1 MILFHLKGDIYKM
14 AAVVTLK
21 DISKFYH
28 TENGETEALR
38 SVNFTVEEKE
48 FVSIIGPSGCGKST
62 VLSIIAGLEDKSGGS
77 ININAG
83 KGKAPIGYML
93 QQDHLFPWLTVRQ
106 NAFLGQDIRKE
117 RTKETEKRVDTLL
130 KRYGLYDFKDKYP
143 GELSGGM
150 RQRAAL
156 IRTLAI
162 DPSVLLLDEPFSAL
176 DYQTR
181 LSVSDDIHA
190 IIKSENKTAILVTH
204 DISEAISMS
213 DRVIVLSKRPATV
226 KNIYKIELSG
236 ENSPIMRRKAPEFS
250 GYFQALWEELND
262 LE

>member
-1 MILFHLKGDIYKM
+1 M

-21 DISKFYH
+21 NISKFYH

-38 SVNFTVEEKE
+38 SIDLTVEEKE

-62 VLSIIAGLEDKSGGS
+62 VLSIIAGLESKSGGTLD
-77 ININAG
+77 INAI

-106 NAFLGQDIRKE
+106 NAFLGLDIRKE
-117 RTKETEKRVDTLL
+117 RTKEAENRVDKLL
-130 KRYGLYDFKDKYP
+130 NRYGLNDFKDKYP
-143 GELSGGM
+143 RELSGGM

-156 IRTLAI
+156 IRTLATN
-162 DPSVLLLDEPFSAL
+162 PSVLLLDEPFSAL

-213 DRVIVLSKRPATV
+213 DRIIVLSKRPATV
-226 KNIYKIELSG
+226 KNIYKIELS
-236 ENSPIMRRKAPEFS
+236 EKNSPIMRRKAPEFS
-250 GYFQALWEELND
+250 GYFQALWEELN
-262 LE
+262 ENE

>member
-1 MILFHLKGDIYKM
+1 M

-21 DISKFYH
+21 NISKFYH

-38 SVNFTVEEKE
+38 NIDITVNEKE

-62 VLSIIAGLEDKSGGS
+62 ILSIIAGLEDKSNGS
-77 ININAG
+77 VLINAG
-83 KGKAPIGYML
+83 KGKSPIGYML
-93 QQDHLFPWLTVRQ
+93 QQDHLFPWLTVRK
-106 NAFLGQDIRKE
+106 NAFLGLDIRKE
-117 RTKETEKRVDTLL
+117 RTKEAEERVDSLL
-130 KRYGLYDFKDKYP
+130 ARYGLIDFKNKFPY
-143 GELSGGM
+143 ELSGGM

-162 DPSVLLLDEPFSAL
+162 NPSVLLLDEPFSAL

-190 IIKSENKTAILVTH
+190 IIKNENKTAILVTH

-213 DRVIVLSKRPATV
+213 DRIIVLSKRPATV
-226 KNIYKIELSG
+226 KNIYSIELSG

-250 GYFQALWEELND
+250 GYFQALWEELN
-262 LE
+262 ESE